1 MRATS
6 RWTGLPASVRGVDT
20 RPLRPAGVLP
30 CAVNVIDRTV
40 LGICSHAGREVS
52 QIASPSV
59 RTPVPLPASGTTVI
73 EMTRSLNTPG
83 IDPKLNA
90 SSLAPGG
97 RCFSTYVKTSCGFR
111 AVVHQPRSRP
121 A

>member
-40 LGICSHAGREVS
+40 LGICSHAGRDVS

-83 IDPKLNA
+83 IGPKLNVRA
-90 SSLAPGG
+90 IIDIDNEQAEIKELIAALGKHVKMEAP
-97 RCFSTYVKTSCGFR
+97 ST
-111 AVVHQPRSRP
+111 
-121 A
+121 